1 MFYNIMLHAHSGLRW
16 LVLIALIIA
25 LFQTFSRRGT
35 AGQTMETK
43 SALFTLILTHLQLIV
58 GIILYVIS
66 PRVTFG
72 ANTMSDSIF
81 RFVTMER
88 VVGMVSAIVLIT
100 LGYSK
105 AKKAEL
111 PFNKVF
117 NYYIIAFILILIFIP
132 WPFRAWG
139 ARWF

>member
-35 AGQTMETK
+35 AGQIMETK

-66 PRVTFG
+66 PKVTFG

-81 RFVTMER
+81 RFFTMEHF
-88 VVGMVSAIVLIT
+88 VGMVIAVVLIT

-117 NYYIIAFILILIFIP
+117 NYYIIAFIFILILITCNL
-132 WPFRAWG
+132 RSH
-139 ARWF
+139 